1 MDPNRDVK
9 PVAAATFLMKHPE
22 IVRLAGF
29 AVDLFGD
36 LSS

>member
-9 PVAAATFLMKHPE
+9 PIAAARILMKHPE
-22 IVRLAGF
+22 IVRLTGF

-36 LSS
+36 LS